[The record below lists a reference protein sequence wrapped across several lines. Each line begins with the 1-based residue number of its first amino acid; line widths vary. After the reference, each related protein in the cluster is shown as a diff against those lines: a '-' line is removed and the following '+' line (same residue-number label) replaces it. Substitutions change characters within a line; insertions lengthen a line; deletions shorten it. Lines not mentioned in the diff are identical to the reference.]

1 MKKTR
6 RFATLLLCAVV
17 AAVFLSGCSNI
28 ANFIRGSGNDG
39 NNGNNPQSYSVSI
52 AQGITNGSVT
62 CNKTSACAGETVVL
76 TATPGNGYELTSIT
90 AAVGGNPVTVNGTG
104 NIRTFTMPAQN
115 VTVNAQFT
123 LIPPTTYSISI
134 AENIAHGS
142 VTANKTSATEGET
155 VTLTAT
161 PANGY
166 QFSTWNVTAEGNETV
181 TVAGGSF
188 TMPAHNVTVSAT
200 FTELP
205 PTTYSISVTG
215 GTASV
220 NGTTVTSATA
230 GTTVTITANTP
241 DTGYEVDCVFVNN
254 GAVSVS
260 GTGSTRT
267 FTMPANSVTV
277 NVTFSLI
284 SYSITQGSTSN
295 GSFSVSSSA
304 TYGSQVTVTTYPA
317 TGYQI
322 GSVSVNNGSVTV
334 SGTGST
340 RTFTMPASNVTVNV
354 TFTPINYSVSIP
366 SSISNG
372 TVTTDKQTA
381 HIGDTVTLTIVPSD
395 GYKLDSISATGATIS
410 GTGNTRTFTMPAADV
425 NVTASFVTIK
435 IGTKNRPNAVGDI
448 VFNDETALPAS
459 EYQNRELTDREKQNA
474 IAVVGFVASFN
485 GVPDYAITVG
495 LKQEYLP
502 ICSNTSQG
510 YTNTQVFSHDGD
522 AEATRQAICYAEGG
536 IISDYSQSNY
546 PAIYWAQNYTGFGNL
561 GSINNDWFIP
571 TQQELLYVYEGKEA
585 IMAAIDK
592 IGSQYADSF
601 IHEDHT
607 YYHTVTQFSNS
618 ETHIC
623 LVNLEDGND
632 NYGQYKDSYGPVLV
646 IRYFQCH

>member
-39 NNGNNPQSYSVSI
+39 SNGNNPQSYSVSI

-166 QFSTWNVTAEGNETV
+166 QFSTWNVTAGGNETV

-267 FTMPANSVTV
+267 FTMPA
-277 NVTFSLI
+277 
-284 SYSITQGSTSN
+284 
-295 GSFSVSSSA
+295 
-304 TYGSQVTVTTYPA
+304 
-317 TGYQI
+317 
-322 GSVSVNNGSVTV
+322 
-334 SGTGST
+334 
-340 RTFTMPASNVTVNV
+340 SNVTVNV

-381 HIGDTVTLTIVPSD
+381 HIGDTVTLTITPSD
-395 GYKLDSISATGATIS
+395 GYKLDSISASGVTLNGS
-410 GTGNTRTFTMPAADV
+410 GTTRTFTMPAADV

-474 IAVVGFVASFN
+474 IAVVAYAQRN
-485 GVPDYAITVG
+485 DYVITVG
-495 LKQEYLP
+495 LKQEFKA
-502 ICSNTSQG
+502 ICSQDSQG
-510 YTNTQVFSHDGD
+510 YTNTQVFSHEGD
-522 AEATRQAICYAEGG
+522 PGQTRDDICYGDGG
-536 IISDYSQSNY
+536 ITDYTQANY

-571 TQQELLYVYEGKEA
+571 TKAELSLVYGGKSA
-585 IMAAIDK
+585 ILAAISK
-592 IGSQYADSF
+592 IGSQYASPF
-601 IHEDHT
+601 VNSSNT
-607 YYHTVTQFSNS
+607 YYLTVSQSPNDPHEVYLVDLNS
-618 ETHIC
+618 GYT
-623 LVNLEDGND
+623 GNC
-632 NYGQYKDSYGPVLV
+632 GSKKDLRPILV
-646 IRYFQCH
+646 IRQFQCN